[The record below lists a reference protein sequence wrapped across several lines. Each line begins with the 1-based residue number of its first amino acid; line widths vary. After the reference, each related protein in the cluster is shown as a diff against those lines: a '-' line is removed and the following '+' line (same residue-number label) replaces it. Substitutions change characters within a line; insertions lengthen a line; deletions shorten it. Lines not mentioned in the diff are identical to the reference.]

1 MEFQQNPMIA
11 GVLGRLSE
19 SGLTQ
24 DERLELLLSF
34 VDVLPAMSVLE
45 RRDVM
50 GCLHSLR
57 LDGLFERRF
66 SSLEKLC
73 FSLVLIVLGDQLEVG
88 KSLLIMEKNLRSFNA
103 VVNDIESVLDAYEV
117 FDRLDFRIVWRDDS
131 GRGSVVFLKRVS

>member
-1 MEFQQNPMIA
+1 MIA

-88 KSLLIMEKNLRSFNA
+88 KSLLIVEKNLRSFNA

-131 GRGSVVFLKRVS
+131 GRGSVVFLKRVR

>member
-1 MEFQQNPMIA
+1 MEVQQNPMIA

-57 LDGLFERRF
+57 LDGLFECRF

-88 KSLLIMEKNLRSFNA
+88 KSLLIEEKNLRSFNA
-103 VVNDIESVLDAYEV
+103 VVNAIESVLDAYEV

-131 GRGSVVFLKRVS
+131 GRGLVMFLKRVS